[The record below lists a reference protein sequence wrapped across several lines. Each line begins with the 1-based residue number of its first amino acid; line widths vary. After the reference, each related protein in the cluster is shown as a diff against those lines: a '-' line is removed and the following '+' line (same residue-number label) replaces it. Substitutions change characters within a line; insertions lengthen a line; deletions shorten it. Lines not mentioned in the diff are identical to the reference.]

1 MRFRI
6 LGPLIV
12 SDDYGA
18 ELRVPQPMQR
28 ALLCTLLLH
37 QNQVIRASRLA
48 GLLWGADIPGSG
60 PGALRTHVWAA
71 RRVLAPAKRLHKGA
85 HGYRLE
91 VRHGELD
98 LDNFRELAELG
109 GRGLAEN
116 DPRGAARLLSQALRL
131 WREPPLADIPATPG
145 LRAITRRLLDE
156 RQVTSEVLTDARL
169 LLGQSSDLVPELRA
183 QAAANPAHERVWGQL
198 MLALYRCGRRAEA
211 LAAFTDARAVLAGQ
225 YGIEPGPV
233 LQRLQR
239 QILADDPALAEP
251 AAAQPA
257 RYRFAAGTPHLVP
270 ISGLR
275 SRQAGPEPE
284 PEPGD
289 QMIGSWAAGQAG
301 GCYTAQPF
309 ARPSSSAALTR
320 PARHRDQDHR

>member
-37 QNQVIRASRLA
+37 QNQVVRASRLA

-71 RRVLAPAKRLHKGA
+71 RRVLAPAKRLHQGA

-116 DPRGAARLLSQALRL
+116 DPRGAAQLLSQALRL

-156 RQVTSEVLTDARL
+156 RQVASEVLTDARL
-169 LLGQSSDLVPELRA
+169 LLGQSSDLVPELRT

-275 SRQAGPEPE
+275 SRQASPEPE
-284 PEPGD
+284 AGD